1 MTTTEQPKFQKNAKI
16 NWYRTKVDKKVMS
29 ELMKQDN
36 WHGFVQVGL
45 QLGLF
50 ITTGLLAYAAFLNI
64 SAANWMWAVPLL
76 LLALFVHGTFGSFM
90 GLGGPVHELCH
101 KTPFKSKFWNE
112 FFLKVYSFISW
123 SDPVWFRPSH
133 VKHHQVTVHKDY
145 DGEVVLP
152 QYIDYRNWRF
162 WVSLLAM
169 DIKTP
174 YYVIKGTLRRARG
187 IVDGDWAQFILPE
200 EDKKLRREYANW
212 ARFQL
217 IGHALLAAIFIATGN
232 WFLIIVFNF
241 GTIYCAW
248 LGFLCGFPQHFGLS
262 PNTPDFRLCCRTYTC
277 SWLPAFLYWNMQYHI
292 EHHMYPG
299 VPFYNLPKLR
309 KVLEHDLPP
318 ATKGL
323 WATWKEMVAIQLRQN
338 ADPNY
343 VFIPTLPG
351 SNGDRVDDSILQG
364 EATAALENTPATA

>member
-1 MTTTEQPKFQKNAKI
+1 METTKQKFQKNAKI

-29 ELMKQDN
+29 ELIRQDN
-36 WHGFVQVGL
+36 WHGFLQVGL

-64 SAANWMWAVPLL
+64 NSLNWMWSVPLL
-76 LLALFVHGTFGSFM
+76 LLVLFIHGTQGPFM
-90 GLGGPVHELCH
+90 SSIAMHELCH

-112 FFLKVYSFISW
+112 FFLKVYSFLSW

-152 QYIDYRNWRF
+152 QSFNFRNWQF
-162 WVSLLAM
+162 WLSMLAC
-169 DIKTP
+169 DPRAPYSIIKATW
-174 YYVIKGTLRRARG
+174 RRSRG
-187 IVDGDWAQFILPE
+187 IVDGDWYNFVLPE
-200 EDKKLRREYANW
+200 EDKKLRDEHANW

-217 IGHALLAAIFIATGN
+217 IGHALLAALFIATGH
-232 WFLIIVFNF
+232 WFLIIVFNL
-241 GTIYCAW
+241 GTLYCGW
-248 LGFLCGFPQHFGLS
+248 LGFLCGSPQHYGMA
-262 PNTPDFRLCCRTYTC
+262 PDTPDFRLCCRTYTC

-309 KVLEHDLPP
+309 KALEHDLPP
-318 ATKGL
+318 APHGL
-323 WATWKEMVAIQLRQN
+323 WATWKEMLYIHRMQKT
-338 ADPNY
+338 DPDFFL
-343 VFIPTLPG
+343 VPELPSSSG
-351 SNGDRVDDSILQG
+351 ERVDASIL
-364 EATAALENTPATA
+364 ENEAALNT

>member
-1 MTTTEQPKFQKNAKI
+1 
-16 NWYRTKVDKKVMS
+16 MS

-36 WHGFVQVGL
+36 WHGFLQVGL

-50 ITTGLLAYAAFLNI
+50 IATGLGAYAAYLNI
-64 SAANWMWAVPLL
+64 NSANWAWAVPLL
-76 LLALFVHGTFGSFM
+76 LLALFVHGTFGAFM

-123 SDPVWFRPSH
+123 SDYVWFRPSH

-162 WVSLLAM
+162 WLSLFAG
-169 DIKTP
+169 DIRMP
-174 YYVIKGTLRRARG
+174 YYIIKGMWAKANG
-187 IVDGDWAQFILPE
+187 KVDGDWAQYILPE
-200 EDKKLRREYANW
+200 DDKKLRRQYTNW

-217 IGHALLAAIFIATGN
+217 IGHLVLAGIFIATGN

-241 GTIYCAW
+241 GTTYCVW
-248 LGFLCGFPQHFGLS
+248 LAFLCGFPQHFGLS

-309 KVLEHDLPP
+309 KALEHDLPP
-318 ATKGL
+318 ATNGL
-323 WATWKEMVAIQLRQN
+323 WATWKDMVTIQLRQN
-338 ADPNY
+338 KEPGY
-343 VFIPTLPG
+343 TFVPTLPSISG
-351 SNGDRVDDSILQG
+351 ERIDDAVLEN
-364 EATAALENTPATA
+364 EAAALAA